1 MTRKIARK
9 PSSESADR
17 RLKLYSLAAA
27 AAGVSV
33 LALAQPSEG
42 EVIVTKK
49 AIQIHEG
56 IPVTVDL
63 NKDGLADFKFS
74 FTTYF
79 SSGYYKYHGNLAMKG
94 LTKGK
99 VVGRKIDSYR
109 GPFASALAAGANI
122 GPAAHFSSSKGQITV
137 SKELQYGSVS
147 GYSGYWHDAPNRF
160 LGVKF
165 QIKGQTHYGWIRL
178 NFSFGG
184 TMQINGWAYETVANK
199 KITAGQTA
207 ASVEGE
213 ALAKK
218 GEPSLGMLALG
229 AEGQSAW
236 RRADKSEAQSAFEKT
251 SN

>member
-1 MTRKIARK
+1 MTRIARK
-9 PSSESADR
+9 PASESDDR

-33 LALAQPSEG
+33 LALAQPLEG
-42 EVIVTKK
+42 EVIVTRK
-49 AIQIHEG
+49 AIQLHEG
-56 IPVTVDL
+56 IPVSVDL
-63 NKDGLADFKFS
+63 NNDGLADFKFS

-79 SSGYYKYHGNLAMKG
+79 SSGHYKYHAKLAMKG

-99 VVGRKIDSYR
+99 VVGRKISDFR
-109 GPFASALAAGANI
+109 GPYASALAAGANI
-122 GPAAHFSSSKGQITV
+122 GPAAHFSSSKGQITI
-137 SKELQYGSVS
+137 SREIQYGSVL
-147 GYSGYWHDAPNRF
+147 GYYGYWHDAPNRF

-184 TMQINGWAYETVANK
+184 TTQINGWAYETVANK

-207 ASVEGE
+207 DSAEE
-213 ALAKK
+213 APLAKK

-229 AEGQSAW
+229 AEGNSVW
-236 RRADKSEAQSAFEKT
+236 RRVNQPEAQSAVEKT

>member
-9 PSSESADR
+9 PVSESADR

-33 LALAQPSEG
+33 LAMAQPSEG

-49 AIQIHEG
+49 AIQLHAG
-56 IPVTVDL
+56 IPVSVDL
-63 NKDGLADFKFS
+63 NNDGLADFKFS
-74 FTTYF
+74 FTTFF
-79 SSGYYKYHGNLAMKG
+79 SSSHYKYNAKLAVKG

-99 VVGRKIDSYR
+99 VVGMKSSDFR
-109 GPFASALAAGANI
+109 GPYASALAGGANI

-137 SKELQYGSVS
+137 EREKQYGSAT
-147 GYSGYWHDAPNRF
+147 GYYGNWKDEANHY

-165 QIKGQTHYGWIRL
+165 QIKGQTHFGWIRL
-178 NFSFGG
+178 NARFGG

-199 KITAGQTA
+199 RITAGQTA

-213 ALAKK
+213 PLAKK
-218 GEPSLGMLALG
+218 GEQSLGMLALG
-229 AEGQSAW
+229 AEGQSVW
-236 RRADKSEAQSAFEKT
+236 HRVDESKAQSAVKKT

>member
-9 PSSESADR
+9 PASESADR

-49 AIQIHEG
+49 AIQLHAG
-56 IPVTVDL
+56 SPVTVDL

-79 SSGYYKYHGNLAMKG
+79 TSGNYKYHGKLAMKG

-99 VVGRKIDSYR
+99 VVGRKIDSFR
-109 GPFASALAAGANI
+109 GPYASALAAGANI

-137 SKELQYGSVS
+137 ERELQYGSATAS
-147 GYSGYWHDAPNRF
+147 YGYWQNAPNRF

-178 NFSFGG
+178 NFRFGG

-199 KITAGQTA
+199 RITAGQTA
-207 ASVEGE
+207 DSVEGE
-213 ALAKK
+213 PLAKK
-218 GEPSLGMLALG
+218 GEQSLGMLAAG
-229 AEGQSAW
+229 G
-236 RRADKSEAQSAFEKT
+236 RAF
-251 SN
+251 

>member
-9 PSSESADR
+9 PASESADR

-33 LALAQPSEG
+33 LALSQPSEG

-49 AIQIHEG
+49 AIQLHAG
-56 IPVTVDL
+56 IPVSVDL

-74 FTTYF
+74 FTIFY
-79 SSGYYKYHGNLAMKG
+79 SSFGYKYNAKLAVKG
-94 LTKGK
+94 LTRGK
-99 VVGRKIDSYR
+99 VVGPKRDPYR
-109 GPFASALAAGANI
+109 SPYASALVGGANI

-137 SKELQYGSVS
+137 EREKQYGSAT
-147 GYSGYWHDAPNRF
+147 GYYGYWHDAPNRF

-178 NFSFGG
+178 NFRFGS

-199 KITAGQTA
+199 RITAGETTS
-207 ASVEGE
+207 SVAETNAPARRLG
-213 ALAKK
+213 L
-218 GEPSLGMLALG
+218 SLGVLALG
-229 AEGQSAW
+229 ADGRASW
-236 RRADKSEAQSAFEKT
+236 RRDEEFNT
-251 SN
+251 SPN